1 MSKDDKRKSGRQRA
15 LETTSKRSRKRRK
28 ARATA
33 IALVV
38 VFIALA
44 IGAVLCATIV
54 FKVETIK
61 VTGNSTY
68 TAETV
73 ILHSGIQKGNPLFL
87 VNEKKL
93 QDKLSVSLPFIEK
106 ATLDK
111 KFDGTLTIR
120 ITETTESLC
129 YKIGD
134 KFFSADLSG
143 KVINELSAVDK
154 NLVLVTLPETAA
166 ANIGRKIVFA
176 NDREQKLYE
185 QHIANIDKYGAK
197 VDFINVSDVYESYL
211 KIDGRL
217 VVKFGSESYFEDKS
231 AYLKTIISALKGD
244 EIGVIELS
252 SWTPQNNQPRITF
265 EDISKYT
272 Y

>member
-1 MSKDDKRKSGRQRA
+1 MPKDDKRKAGR
-15 LETTSKRSRKRRK
+15 ETSAETASKRSRKRRK

-33 IALVV
+33 IALVA
-38 VFIALA
+38 VFISLA
-44 IGAVLCATIV
+44 ICAVLCVTVV
-54 FKVETIK
+54 FKVQTIK
-61 VTGNSTY
+61 VIGASTY

-73 ILHSGIQKGNPLFL
+73 MLHSGIQKGNPLFL

-93 QDKLSVSLPFIEK
+93 QDKLSTSLPFIDK
-106 ATLDK
+106 VSVDK

-129 YKIGD
+129 YKIGE

-143 KVINELSAVDK
+143 KVIKELSSAEE

-166 ANIGRKIVFA
+166 ANIGKKIVFA
-176 NDREQKLYE
+176 NEREQKLYE
-185 QHIANIDKYGAK
+185 QHIDSIDKYGAK

-217 VVKFGSESYFEDKS
+217 IVKFGSESYFEEKS
-231 AYLKTIISALKGD
+231 AYLKTIISALKDD

>member
-1 MSKDDKRKSGRQRA
+1 MPKDDKRKTGQDRVA
-15 LETTSKRSRKRRK
+15 GPTSKRSRKRRT

-38 VFIALA
+38 VFISLA
-44 IGAVLCATIV
+44 ICAVLCVTVV
-54 FKVETIK
+54 FKVQTIK
-61 VTGNSTY
+61 VTGASTY

-73 ILHSGIQKGNPLFL
+73 VLYSGIQKGNPLFL
-87 VNEKKL
+87 LNEKKL
-93 QDKLSVSLPFIEK
+93 QDKLSVSLPFIDK
-106 ATLDK
+106 VSLDK

-143 KVINELSAVDK
+143 KVINELSDIDK
-154 NLVLVTLPETAA
+154 NLVLVTLPETAT
-166 ANIGRKIVFA
+166 ANIGKKIVFA

-185 QHIANIDKYGAK
+185 KHIANIDKYGAK
-197 VDFINVSDVYESYL
+197 IDFINVSDVYESYL
-211 KIDGRL
+211 KIDGHL
-217 VVKFGSESYFEDKS
+217 VVKFGSESYFEEKTS
-231 AYLKTIISALKGD
+231 YLKSIILTLNRD
-244 EIGVIELS
+244 ETGIIELS
-252 SWTPQNNQPRITF
+252 SWTPENNQPRIKF